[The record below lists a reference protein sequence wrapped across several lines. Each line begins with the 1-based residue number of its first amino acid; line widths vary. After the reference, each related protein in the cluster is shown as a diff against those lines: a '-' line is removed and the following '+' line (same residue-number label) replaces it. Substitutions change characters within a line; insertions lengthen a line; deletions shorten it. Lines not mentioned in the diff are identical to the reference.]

1 LRELNGINGENGKRH
16 HASRQAVSP
25 TAPELGVR
33 RFLAQCR
40 LALLPLR
47 VGERAG
53 GMFVVLALIGAADD
67 DALVSGAPVAVSIS
81 ELARR
86 IGSSRTHVIML
97 LNDAAADGLVDR
109 SSGNGIVLLPR
120 LSEAATNSSPS
131 GICSSRIAQRLYGRG
146 M

>member
-1 LRELNGINGENGKRH
+1 
-16 HASRQAVSP
+16 
-25 TAPELGVR
+25 
-33 RFLAQCR
+33 
-40 LALLPLR
+40 
-47 VGERAG
+47 
-53 GMFVVLALIGAADD
+53 MFVVLALIGAADD

-120 LSEAATNSSPS
+120 LSEAVHEFFAIGYLFLAHCAKAIREGHVVAP
-131 GICSSRIAQRLYGRG
+131 
-146 M
+146 

>member
-1 LRELNGINGENGKRH
+1 LLAQE
-16 HASRQAVSP
+16 
-25 TAPELGVR
+25 
-33 RFLAQCR
+33 LAQCR